1 MLINMHPNN
10 YYFTYN
16 LPNNRIIFAQSMIY
30 ITLLLSISTTA
41 RGLIGF
47 DCGGQHL
54 NITSVS
60 LLGAGDCNLR
70 YKTPNVTNVYIQLL
84 QLSEYNYAE
93 VLQCKVEISRTIYY
107 CGMHSHISA
116 VNNGQME
123 YLLETGYTRC
133 QRMLVDGTL
142 SLGVGSIVDGLKPNR
157 TTSRSVTLAGTIRN
171 DGSCKGTQYSDPYGT
186 WDNVVV
192 QAIARVSLKTS
203 YVPVQVNTGKIIL
216 KSGTICALNEGFC
229 LDSDDGYSF
238 WKPMPTSSCN
248 FQQYDVLYE
257 GSATKIKDDT
267 TDPSSPTVY
276 SLSTEDITF
285 ALTKTKEQPLCGYTL
300 LRTEHPKLFILETT
314 KGDTFARRGSIP
326 VNNLD
331 IFAYVNSKFVYVEK
345 HVRNQMTSL
354 YHNVIQQKCE
364 LEREVLTNTLSF
376 AALQP
381 DEFAYRLMKGP
392 GFMAV
397 VAGEAIH
404 VIKCVPVDV
413 LVRKSEKCYVEL
425 PVTSRNASLFLTP
438 KSRILQRFGTE
449 RECSH
454 ELPTLYH
461 IENKWIQFTPHPQ
474 IRQLPPQQLTPM
486 TTLSWEYLTPGP
498 LAVSGIY
505 SEKDIEKLRDHIM
518 FPAEKPALLNTM
530 ARGISGHTIHDGTVS
545 MYNLLDEASLQRIA
559 DNTAS
564 RLWKGFVTFGSAT
577 AGVFGIFIIIRV
589 IKLVIDTAIHGY
601 ALHTVYGCSLHLLG
615 AIWSSLTHLL
625 LHLARGPTNKDN
637 KRNSTDN
644 EDLRRPSATNI
655 PKAPTE
661 IPSNVSSS
669 VNTNTLPIIYKDLS
683 ERLHAIEQIPPT
695 TIGIRS

>member
-1 MLINMHPNN
+1 MRSYN
-10 YYFTYN
+10 YYLIYN
-16 LPNNRIIFAQSMIY
+16 YLPNTRIIFAQSMMY
-30 ITLLLSISTTA
+30 ITLLLSISITA
-41 RGLIGF
+41 HGLIGF

-107 CGMHSHISA
+107 CGMHSHVSV

-133 QRMLVDGTL
+133 RQMLIDGTL

-203 YVPVQVNTGKIIL
+203 YVSVQINTGKIIL
-216 KSGTICALNEGFC
+216 KSGTICALSEGFC
-229 LDSDDGYSF
+229 LDPDDGYTF

-267 TDPSSPTVY
+267 TDPSSPTIY

-354 YHNVIQQKCE
+354 YYNVIQQKCE

-425 PVTSRNASLFLTP
+425 PVTSRNTSLFLTP
-438 KSRILQRFGTE
+438 KSRILKRFGTE

-454 ELPTLYH
+454 ELPTLYQ
-461 IENKWIQFTPHPQ
+461 IENKWIQFTPQPQ
-474 IRQLPPQQLTPM
+474 VRQLPPQQLTPM
-486 TTLSWEYLTPGP
+486 TSLSWEYLTPGP

-530 ARGISGHTIHDGTVS
+530 ARGISGHTIHDNTVS
-545 MYNLLDEASLQRIA
+545 MYNLLDEASLQKIA

-637 KRNSTDN
+637 
-644 EDLRRPSATNI
+644 EDSRQPSATNI
-655 PKAPTE
+655 PKAPAE
-661 IPSNVSSS
+661 IPSNISSS
-669 VNTNTLPIIYKDLS
+669 VNTNSLPIIYKDLN